1 MKDNFNAALI
11 AKKLIEKKSVTPED
25 DGCQELIKNE
35 LTKYEFTHQDLNI
48 KNVKNLWLRRGKYE
62 PLIVFAGHTD
72 VVPPGNLKEWLTDPF
87 TPFVKNN

>member
-35 LTKYEFTHQDLNI
+35 LT
-48 KNVKNLWLRRGKYE
+48 
-62 PLIVFAGHTD
+62 
-72 VVPPGNLKEWLTDPF
+72 
-87 TPFVKNN
+87 